1 MMAAAR
7 VVSTARRAA
16 KQHARFTPEIHHA
29 LYFGNELHMHRMV
42 FGRKHPSRLTFHSPN
57 KQSMATTTTEPSVV
71 HLVSSDGERFE
82 LPVSVAMK
90 SGLLKEILEQDRT
103 GAAEDIPI
111 AMLEGRELAW
121 VRLGCTDAPRSPWGP
136 PSSLAVWTRCRSSSS

>member
-1 MMAAAR
+1 
-7 VVSTARRAA
+7 
-16 KQHARFTPEIHHA
+16 
-29 LYFGNELHMHRMV
+29 MV
-42 FGRKHPSRLTFHSPN
+42 FGRKHPSRFTFYSPN
-57 KQSMATTTTEPSVV
+57 QQSMATSTSVV

-82 LPVSVAMK
+82 LPVGVAMK

-121 VRLGCTDAPRSPWGP
+121 VRLGCTDAPQSPWGP
-136 PSSLAVWTRCRSSSS
+136 P